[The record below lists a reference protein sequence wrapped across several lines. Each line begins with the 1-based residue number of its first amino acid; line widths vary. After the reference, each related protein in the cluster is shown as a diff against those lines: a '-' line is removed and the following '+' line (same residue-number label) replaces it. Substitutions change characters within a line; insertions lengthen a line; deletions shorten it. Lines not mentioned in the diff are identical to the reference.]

1 MWYYIQSIKGI
12 RRDDYHYNH
21 VNILLSIPFKTYIKM
36 VRVLATVLLSVVQ
49 KPKLFYS
56 AHSFLVQVACYP
68 EQVRLSNF
76 DTMASLG
83 LVSSEKV
90 GLLVPN
96 LSISQFTSRFLISI
110 GPHQPL
116 DTGGSAASRTVVC
129 IQGNYES
136 HEVETT
142 SSLQIAL
149 CVL

>member
-21 VNILLSIPFKTYIKM
+21 VNKLLNIGFKTYIKM
-36 VRVLATVLLSVVQ
+36 VRVFATVLFECGVEAYI
-49 KPKLFYS
+49 FYS
-56 AHSFLVQVACYP
+56 AHSSLVQVACYP

-76 DTMASLG
+76 DTMVNYG

-90 GLLVPN
+90 GLLVAN
-96 LSISQFTSRFLISI
+96 LSISQFTSCFLIPT
-110 GPHQPL
+110 GPRQPL
-116 DTGGSAASRTVVC
+116 DTRGSAASRTAVRV
-129 IQGNYES
+129 QGNYES

-142 SSLQIAL
+142 SSLQIVL